1 MTTVV
6 DRAVQV
12 LLDQKHVT
20 EHVQLVGIVLLIIL
34 LLEHE
39 TLRIM
44 GSRSTTAIRIV
55 IGPLLVVFAV
65 IVVARA
71 LALR

>member
-1 MTTVV
+1 VTTIV
-6 DRAVQV
+6 DRTVQV
-12 LLDQKHVT
+12 LLGQKHVT
-20 EHVQLVGIVLLIIL
+20 EHVQLVGIILLIVLLV
-34 LLEHE
+34 EHE

-55 IGPLLVVFAV
+55 IGPLLVVF
-65 IVVARA
+65 VVVVVGRA